1 MAKET
6 PTAPEIDLKN
16 IKNIDAVNTVE
27 KDFEKV
33 VVGPSKK
40 KRSGKFDFTDTET
53 IPLPSGGR
61 LYESVTDDPDVLK
74 GFIKMFPM
82 GMKEEEILS
91 TPRFL
96 KSGSATRAI
105 LDRCIESN
113 ISAKD
118 ILMYDSN
125 YLMYYLRK
133 ISYGDDYKF
142 SITCSNSIC
151 ERKFD
156 HEVRISDLVFEE
168 LPEDMEEPIVVKLP
182 KSGYTVKVIL
192 PRLYHSE
199 ELVLK
204 DSNRKKTTEDTET
217 RLVDN
222 LLVTTVEILDFDGEE
237 VPKRDWAE
245 FFEALPGMD
254 TATLRESTTFS
265 TGVDELK
272 GVMCP
277 YCETEYS
284 GSIPMG
290 PEFFRF

>member
-1 MAKET
+1 MA
-6 PTAPEIDLKN
+6 KN
-16 IKNIDAVNTVE
+16 IKSDIDLSKIANVDAISKRE
-27 KDFEKV
+27 KDFEEIV
-33 VVGPSKK
+33 VTPSKQ
-40 KRSGKFDFTDTET
+40 KRSGKFQFSESET
-53 IPLPSGGR
+53 IPLPSGGS
-61 LYESVTDDPDVLK
+61 LYEGVTDDPEILN
-74 GFIKMFPM
+74 GFIKMLPM

-113 ISAKD
+113 INAKD
-118 ILMYDSN
+118 ILMFDSN
-125 YLMYYLRK
+125 FLMYYLRK
-133 ISYGDDYKF
+133 ISYGDDYSF
-142 SITCSNSIC
+142 TVTCSNGTC

-156 HEVRISDLVFEE
+156 HEVVISSLVFEE
-168 LPEDMEEPIVVKLP
+168 LPDNIEEPIIIHLP
-182 KSGYTVKVIL
+182 KSGYTVKTML

-199 ELVLK
+199 ELILK
-204 DSNRKKTTEDTET
+204 DSNRKKTTESTET
-217 RLVDN
+217 RLLDN
-222 LLVTTVEILDFDGEE
+222 LLVTTNEVLNFNGEE

-272 GVMCP
+272 GVSCP